1 MRERSS
7 FIALMRS
14 ASASDSSPTSSAEP
28 IWLAYMVRNTLGRKP
43 STISVLITPPS
54 RKAVQAKM
62 K

>member
-1 MRERSS
+1 
-7 FIALMRS
+7 MRS

-43 STISVLITPPS
+43 RTISVLITPPR